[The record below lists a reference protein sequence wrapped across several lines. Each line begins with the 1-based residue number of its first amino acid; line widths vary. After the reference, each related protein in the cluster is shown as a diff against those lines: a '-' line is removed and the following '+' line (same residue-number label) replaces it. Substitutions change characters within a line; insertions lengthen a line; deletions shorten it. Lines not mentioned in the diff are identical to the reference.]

1 MFVTAM
7 PIEIPAR
14 KAAINAKTSFSVA
27 LTTFLSSPG
36 VGGAVFF
43 FRGCPLNLVT
53 LYHDAVILSS
63 TFY

>member
-1 MFVTAM
+1 M

-36 VGGAVFF
+36 VGGAVFCFLGLPSASETIISQYLRIVKYF
-43 FRGCPLNLVT
+43 F
-53 LYHDAVILSS
+53 
-63 TFY
+63 